1 MNSTITESATKETAG
16 RLSKSAAYFAA
27 FIALGLT
34 MASLGPTLPGLA
46 EQTRAQ
52 LSQISFLFTAR
63 SLGYLL
69 GSIQGGR
76 LYDSRRGHPVMASV
90 LLLMVAS
97 LALTP
102 LVPALWILT
111 AIMLVLGIAE
121 GVLDLGGNLLLVW
134 VHRNKVGPFMN
145 GLHFFFGVGAFLA
158 PVIVAQAVLMSG
170 GITWAY
176 WALALMILPIAGLLL
191 YLPSPDNQ
199 KAGEAGQ
206 EKRANPLLVAL
217 IAVFFFLYVGAE
229 GSYGGWI
236 FTYATRLGLGDAAT
250 AALLTSAFWGAL
262 TLGRLL
268 AIPLAARFSP
278 RTLLVSDLAA
288 CLVFMAVILLWPGS
302 NLAVWTGTLGMGLA
316 MASIFPTTI
325 SLAESSMAITG
336 QATRWFFVG
345 AGSGGMFHPWLIG
358 QLFEPIGPQVTMVAI
373 LVNLVLLWVVLAAL
387 MMAARKTSR

>member
-76 LYDSRRGHPVMASV
+76 LYDSRRGHPVMAGV

>member
-76 LYDSRRGHPVMASV
+76 LYDSRRGHPVMAGV

-102 LVPALWILT
+102 LVSALWILT